1 LNKIFEEV
9 LEAIWMCEEQDKNT
23 KEEIRQI
30 CHAKIDDN
38 ILESMQKKEL
48 IAFNNSHIYMTG
60 KGKESA
66 RGLIRRKR
74 LGEVLLAHVL
84 NIKGD
89 KADRAVCEFE
99 HAVIPEV
106 EESICILLG
115 HPTECPHGNKIP
127 EGTCC
132 IEGKN
137 NIDKKVDCIAD
148 LEIGEKIK
156 IAYIKPGSHDR
167 LHKLLNLGIKPG
179 TIIDIHQKKPTL
191 IIRCDNLEIAM
202 DSDIANN
209 IYGWRKEPL
218 QFQPTGGKAIEP
230 ARGCGKGRGRG
241 WGRGWGLG
249 LRRKKRQG
257 RQ

>member
-1 LNKIFEEV
+1 MNKIFEEV

-115 HPTECPHGNKIP
+115 HPTECPHG
-127 EGTCC
+127 
-132 IEGKN
+132 
-137 NIDKKVDCIAD
+137 
-148 LEIGEKIK
+148 IK
-156 IAYIKPGSHDR
+156 
-167 LHKLLNLGIKPG
+167 
-179 TIIDIHQKKPTL
+179 
-191 IIRCDNLEIAM
+191 
-202 DSDIANN
+202 
-209 IYGWRKEPL
+209 
-218 QFQPTGGKAIEP
+218 FQRELVVL
-230 ARGCGKGRGRG
+230 KGRII
-241 WGRGWGLG
+241 LI
-249 LRRKKRQG
+249 KK
-257 RQ
+257 

>member
-1 LNKIFEEV
+1 MNKVFEEI

-23 KEEIRQI
+23 KEGIREI
-30 CHAKIDDN
+30 CHAKFEDN

-48 IAFNNSHIYMTG
+48 IAFNDSYIYMTG

-74 LGEVLLAHVL
+74 LGEVLLEHVL

-137 NIDKKVDCIAD
+137 NIDKKVDCIAN

-156 IAYIKPGSHDR
+156 IAYIKPESHDR

-191 IIRCDNLEIAM
+191 IIRCDNCEIAM

-209 IYGWRKEPL
+209 IYGWRKETLPS
-218 QFQPTGGKAIEP
+218 QPVGEKDTQP
-230 ARGCGKGRGRG
+230 ARGYSGGLGRG
-241 WGRGWGLG
+241 WGFRWKGKRK
-249 LRRKKRQG
+249 RRQVK
-257 RQ
+257 

>member
-1 LNKIFEEV
+1 
-9 LEAIWMCEEQDKNT
+9 MCEEQNKST

-30 CHAKIDDN
+30 CHAKIEDN

-48 IAFNNSHIYMTG
+48 IAFNDSHIYMTG

-74 LGEVLLAHVL
+74 LGEVLLEHVL

-137 NIDKKVDCIAD
+137 NIDRRVDCITN
-148 LEIGEKIK
+148 LEVGEKIK
-156 IAYIKPGSHDR
+156 IAYIKPRSHDR

-179 TIIDIHQKKPTL
+179 TIIDIHQKKPAL
-191 IIRCDNLEIAM
+191 IVRYENSEIAM
-202 DSDIANN
+202 DSDIAKN
-209 IYGWRKEPL
+209 IYGWREEPL
-218 QFQPTGGKAIEP
+218 QSQPAGGKAIEP